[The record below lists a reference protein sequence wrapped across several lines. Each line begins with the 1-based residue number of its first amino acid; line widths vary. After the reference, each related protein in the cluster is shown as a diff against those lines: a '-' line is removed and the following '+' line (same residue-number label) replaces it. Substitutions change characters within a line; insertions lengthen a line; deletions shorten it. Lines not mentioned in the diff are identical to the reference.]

1 MTGQQTSIA
10 AATGIEALLDSRSLA
25 VVGAS
30 DTPGSPGLRAMQ
42 TILGSGFVGE
52 VLPVNPRRPV
62 FDGVPAAAS
71 LDEVR
76 PGPIDHVLVLT
87 PARTVPAVL
96 RSCVARGV
104 GAVTV
109 LSSGIGEG
117 AVEEQAALLAEIL
130 GHTGMRVLGPNCLG
144 VVNAHSGLIA
154 SPASAFVSGQITAGP
169 ISIVSQSGAV
179 GAYLVGLLS
188 EVGLGVRYFAS
199 TGNETDLRLGEIV
212 GHYAQD
218 DFTGAVV
225 IYLEGLRDVDSFI
238 PAVAECRRLGKNVVV
253 IKAGA
258 TSVGAAAV
266 QSHTAAL
273 AGDDAAYDAV
283 FDRLGVFRAR
293 SITEAAIALGAS
305 LPPLRTPHRIERI
318 AVVTTSGGLG
328 ILAAEALVG
337 EGFELP
343 DVPAKTQ
350 VHMRDLL
357 PLCTPHNPMDL
368 GGTVPTDPE
377 AFLDLLQLTVTNLK
391 LDSLVVVVS
400 NLPRSP
406 VAWASI
412 RSTLTALIGSTDAV
426 VAVVGALSAD
436 DISYLRALGAVTATD
451 PVTAAQELRVLDQ
464 VTALR
469 SSTGSVKVH
478 PIVEPPAEIRALG
491 DVEAMTRLAE
501 CGVRFP
507 EQLVINL
514 ASDETPDLSA
524 VRLPAAVKLL
534 QTGVLHKAA
543 AGNVV
548 IGVDDRD
555 ELAELITSFRA
566 KATGEGHI
574 LVQTMVDDVIAE
586 VIVSAR
592 RDETFGP
599 MYVIGTGGRHVEL
612 LQDRVILLEPVTAAD
627 VAAAMEQ
634 LVFLGDLG
642 PHAGACARDVW
653 GVVEALRRA
662 LAQDPAVVEIEINPV
677 ILRSQSPAGVAVD
690 AVVQVGQ
697 PGKRKP

>member
-1 MTGQQTSIA
+1 MTGQQSSLVA
-10 AATGIEALLDSRSLA
+10 AGGIGALLDSRSLA

-42 TILGSGFVGE
+42 TILGSGFTGE
-52 VLPVNPRRPV
+52 VLPVNPRRPL
-62 FDGVPAAAS
+62 FDGTPAAAS
-71 LDEVR
+71 LDDVR
-76 PGPIDHVLVLT
+76 PGPVDHVLILT
-87 PARTVPAVL
+87 PAGTVPSVL

-109 LSSGIGEG
+109 LSSGVGEG
-117 AVEEQAALLAEIL
+117 DVTAQAQLLAEII
-130 GHTGMRVLGPNCLG
+130 GDSGMRVLGPNCLG

-154 SPASAFVSGQITAGP
+154 SPASAFVSGQISAGP

-218 DFTGAVV
+218 DLTGAVV

-238 PAVAECRRLGKNVVV
+238 PAVAECRRRGKNVIV

-293 SITEAAIALGAS
+293 SITEAAVALGAS
-305 LPPLRTPHRIERI
+305 LPPLRTPHRIERL
-318 AVVTTSGGLG
+318 AVMTTSGGLG

-337 EGFELP
+337 EDFELP
-343 DVPAKTQ
+343 DVPEQTQ
-350 VHMRDLL
+350 RHMRELL
-357 PLCTPHNPMDL
+357 PFCTPHNPIDL
-368 GGTVPTDPE
+368 GGTVPSDPE
-377 AFLDLLQLTVTNLK
+377 AFLGLLHLTVDDLE
-391 LDSLVVVVS
+391 LDALVVVVS

-406 VAWASI
+406 IAWDNI
-412 RSTLTALIGSTDAV
+412 RATLTRLIGSTDAV
-426 VAVVGALSAD
+426 ISVVGALSND
-436 DISYLRALGAVTATD
+436 DIAYFRSLGAITATD
-451 PVTAAQELRVLDQ
+451 PSVAAQELRVLDRI
-464 VTALR
+464 TALR
-469 SSTGSVKVH
+469 SSVGSVDV
-478 PIVEPPAEIRALG
+478 PLVVEAPASTTALG
-491 DVEAMTRLAE
+491 DVEAMTRLAG

-507 EQLVINL
+507 DQIVIDL
-514 ASDETPDLSA
+514 AIRQTPELSS

-548 IGVDDRD
+548 IGVEDRD
-555 ELAELITSFRA
+555 ELMALVAAFRA
-566 KATGEGHI
+566 KAIGAGHI
-574 LVQTMVDDVIAE
+574 LVQTMVDGVIAE

-592 RDETFGP
+592 RDATFGP

-627 VAAAMEQ
+627 VTAALGQ
-634 LVFLGDLG
+634 LKFLGDLG
-642 PHAGACARDVW
+642 PHSAACAHDVM
-653 GVVEALRRA
+653 GVVEALRLA
-662 LAQDPAVVEIEINPV
+662 LAQDPSVVEIEINPV
-677 ILRSQSPAGVAVD
+677 ILRSRSPAGVAVD
-690 AVVQVGQ
+690 AVVQVGTRE
-697 PGKRKP
+697 P